1 MKSITRT
8 AALNRLLTCLGWGIP
23 FTVHPNSLV
32 FDVLND
38 PELNPYLPAPAT
50 AGQYQMP
57 TYDPDTE
64 TRDLKIGLIMIGR
77 GGHGMTV
84 DDDAEISPI
93 TYPHEAT
100 HTGLFRPMPLLVRP
114 VSSDITNEDK
124 AKYRIR
130 TTMMINNLLYAV
142 YWGKKIDA
150 STNEIIEMIETVE
163 NGKVVSAKPYTPTA
177 NDLRPT
183 KTDIDQTATGVY
195 LRTYTAVNFG
205 FSNAEV
211 EEIVNA
217 CTLMYGNPDKA
228 IISELAFCF
237 GKDKAV
243 TKVYTQAGTT
253 LVTAPA
259 NTYEFVA
266 CHLGTVESSF
276 KAVNYTGAFMDTKNV
291 GISEPLFSAK

>member
-8 AALNRLLTCLGWGIP
+8 AALNRLITCLAWGIP
-23 FTVHPNSLV
+23 FTIHPNSLI

-38 PELNPYLPAPAT
+38 PENNPYLPAPAT
-50 AGQYQMP
+50 AGQYQIP
-57 TYDPDTE
+57 DYDPDTE
-64 TRDLKIGLIMIGR
+64 TRDLKIGVIMIGR

-100 HTGLFRPMPLLVRP
+100 HTGFFRPMPLLTRP
-114 VSSDITNEDK
+114 VSSDLTNEDK

-130 TTMMINNLLYAV
+130 TTMMINNVLYAV
-142 YWGKKIDA
+142 YWGKKIDT

-163 NGKVVSAKPYTPTA
+163 KGKVVSAKPYVPTA
-177 NDLRPT
+177 NDLRPV
-183 KTDIDQTATGVY
+183 KEDISQTATGVY

-211 EEIVNA
+211 EEIINA
-217 CTLMYGNPDKA
+217 CTLMYGSPDKA
-228 IISELAFCF
+228 IISEVAFCF
-237 GKDKAV
+237 GKDKQV

-266 CHLGTVESSF
+266 CHLGTIESTF
-276 KAVNYTGAFMDTKNV
+276 KPANYTGAFMDTKNV
-291 GISEPLFSAK
+291 GISEPLFGAR